1 MINNFFKYFITGLTL
16 IIILVILIEG
26 IILPYYVGSNN
37 EIYLPDVR
45 GMYKHH
51 AENKLKG
58 LNLKVKVE
66 NIPYTSDFEIGKVV
80 KMSPLPPM
88 KIKDRRTIEI
98 SVPTG
103 KNSLFMPNIL
113 NMTLRNA
120 IIEIERNNLI
130 LDTIM
135 YEHFTEYEKDIITVQ
150 NPREGNLV
158 ETEALVSI
166 MVSKGPHPDI
176 FIVPD
181 LINLSLKRG
190 IMNLNK
196 AGLRM
201 GNIDY
206 EYQPSLL
213 EGTIIE
219 QSLTPGMSVSIPAA
233 VDIIVSTEEKKED
246 K

>member
-1 MINNFFKYFITGLTL
+1 MIYNFFKYFITGLTL
-16 IIILVILIEG
+16 IVILAILIEA

-51 AENKLKG
+51 AENKLKN

-80 KMSPLPPM
+80 KMSPLPTI
-88 KIKDRRTIEI
+88 KIKDGRTIEI

-103 KNSLFMPNIL
+103 KNSIFMPKVL

-120 IIEIERNNLI
+120 IIEIEKNNLI

-135 YEHFTEYEKDIITVQ
+135 YEHFNEYKKNIITVQ
-150 NPREGNLV
+150 SPREGNLV
-158 ETEALVSI
+158 ESETLVSI

-176 FIVPD
+176 FTVPD

-190 IMNLNK
+190 IMVLNE
-196 AGLRM
+196 AGLRI
-201 GNIDY
+201 GDIEY

-233 VDIIVSTEEKKED
+233 VDIIVSTEEIKED